1 MHDVLIK
8 GGTVIDGSGK
18 PGFTADVAIANG
30 RITEVGRI
38 DTPARRTVP
47 ADGLLVTP
55 GWVDIHTHY
64 DGQATWD
71 AFMTPSSWHGV
82 TTAVM
87 GNCGVGFA
95 PSRAHQRQWM
105 MDLME
110 GVEDIPGAVLS
121 EGVQWEWESF
131 PEYLQA
137 LDSRPRIMDVGAQVP
152 HSALRVYV
160 MGERGAARPR

>member
-82 TTAVM
+82 TTAIM
-87 GNCGVGFA
+87 GNWRRLRPLTG
-95 PSRAHQRQWM
+95 PPTS
-105 MDLME
+105 MDDGLD
-110 GVEDIPGAVLS
+110 GRRGGYSWSGAVRRCS
-121 EGVQWEWESF
+121 
-131 PEYLQA
+131 
-137 LDSRPRIMDVGAQVP
+137 VG
-152 HSALRVYV
+152 
-160 MGERGAARPR
+160 MGKFS